1 MLDDRQKDALRR
13 WYARPEII
21 DKARKLQREGRW
33 EDLEE
38 QVNMLSLMPLGKIDQ
53 LPDYLMQE
61 NGEPLIP
68 NKLDPRKDIEE
79 WRDAVEVGW
88 EVMDR
93 EIGVSQTLLHQKI
106 AQQQDGSWDEFLKSV
121 ERRKKERGI

>member
-21 DKARKLQREGRW
+21 DEARKLQREGRW

-106 AQQQDGSWDEFLKSV
+106 AQQQDGNWDEFLQSV

>member
-1 MLDDRQKDALRR
+1 
-13 WYARPEII
+13 
-21 DKARKLQREGRW
+21 
-33 EDLEE
+33 
-38 QVNMLSLMPLGKIDQ
+38 
-53 LPDYLMQE
+53 MQE